1 LRGTRSNTLYAVI
14 DQGAPDAVDLTTRL
28 PQGVEI
34 HPYPIHFDVGDF
46 VASFTFTA
54 N

>member
-1 LRGTRSNTLYAVI
+1 MYAVI
-14 DQGAPDAVDLTTRL
+14 DQGAPAAVDLMTKL
-28 PQGVEI
+28 PDGVEI

-46 VASFTFTA
+46 VASFTITA